1 MGGFIPLGHGGS
13 GNLSHVTHPT
23 APGWPQHCGDV
34 ALQGWGRMGMV
45 QGMDGVD
52 GVSWA
57 QRGHPLVGLR
67 DKRWFHYGAA
77 GDHLWREG
85 DPITEVTG

>member
-1 MGGFIPLGHGGS
+1 
-13 GNLSHVTHPT
+13 
-23 APGWPQHCGDV
+23 
-34 ALQGWGRMGMV
+34 
-45 QGMDGVD
+45 MDGA
-52 GVSWA
+52 SWA

-67 DKRWFHYGAA
+67 GKSWFHYGAA